1 MLVYIAFQKQP
12 SHQLLHYLDV
22 NLDKYADTV
31 VFRIGIS
38 DILNSAS
45 NVNGLL
51 SNKRYDQKMS
61 QFWC

>member
-1 MLVYIAFQKQP
+1 MVMLVYIAFQEQP

-22 NLDKYADTV
+22 NLDKNADTI
-31 VFRIGIS
+31 VFHIGIS

-51 SNKRYDQKMS
+51 SNKRYDQKM
-61 QFWC
+61 